1 MNRKVIR
8 PDGAVS
14 WYLQRPLKNGKQ
26 YLYCLHFSAGEY
38 QDRAQAA
45 RRIWK
50 ARVSIRN
57 SVAEENLR
65 GNGRLWPACEYRAA

>member
-65 GNGRLWPACEYRAA
+65 GKGGL